1 LFARTKHAML
11 LSLKIHNYA
20 LIDELYVEF
29 HKGLNIITGETGAGK
44 SILLGALGLILG
56 KRADTSILSQED
68 KKCIIEA
75 EFNVTGYNLKQVFD
89 ENDID
94 YDSHV
99 IIRREI
105 LISGKSRAFINDTPV
120 TLSILQEIALM
131 LVDIHA
137 QHQHLLLNQHSYIL
151 NIIDSFTGLQGAL
164 DDYQKIYWAFKDLE
178 KKYNDKL
185 NEFNRIKEESDF
197 ISHQV
202 TELEDAKLSPGEIE
216 QLEQEIFKQ
225 EHAGELKS
233 IFHDTSGALNAEDR
247 GVMDMMASIGAKI
260 SKIGHSFPGA
270 QELSE
275 RIQSVSI
282 EIKDI
287 ADVIKKL
294 FESFDFD
301 PGHYEQIKS
310 RLDLLNGLLLKYRAN
325 DVSELIEIYHAQ
337 REKLSIA
344 TDGEFDLEKTRK
356 ELSLLAEKA
365 DKLADELSERRE
377 GCFATL
383 QSQIIDLL
391 KDLAM
396 EHSQVAFVNQKQG
409 LSIHGKDNIKFLF
422 SANKNHPVQDISK
435 IASGG
440 ELSRLMLSV
449 KALLA
454 GTNGMPT
461 LILDEID
468 TGVSGEIADKVGNI
482 IKNMSNSVQIINI
495 THLPQVASKGETHFL
510 VYKDHD
516 QSITRTLI
524 KQLTDNERL
533 LEIAKMLSGEQI
545 TDAALDN
552 ARELLK
558 N

>member
-1 LFARTKHAML
+1 MFARTKYAML
-11 LSLKIHNYA
+11 LSLKVHNYA

-56 KRADTSILSQED
+56 KRADTSVLSQED

-75 EFNVTGYNLKQVFD
+75 EFNVSDYNLRHVFV

-137 QHQHLLLNQHSYIL
+137 QHQNLLLNQHSYIL
-151 NIIDSFTGLQGAL
+151 NIIDSYTGLHGL
-164 DDYQKIYWAFKDLE
+164 LSEYQQLYLAFKELE
-178 KKYNDKL
+178 KKYNEKLDK
-185 NEFNRIKEESDF
+185 FNRIQEESDF

-202 TELEDAKLSPGEIE
+202 TELEEAKLLPGEIE
-216 QLEQEIFKQ
+216 QLEQEIFQ
-225 EHAGELKS
+225 HEHAGELKS
-233 IFHDTSGALNAEDR
+233 VFHDTSGILSAEDT
-247 GVMDMMASIGAKI
+247 GVLDMMASIESRI
-260 SKIGHSFPGA
+260 SKIDNSFSGA
-270 QELSE
+270 RELLE
-275 RIQSVSI
+275 RIQAVSI

-287 ADVIKKL
+287 EDVVKKL
-294 FESFDFD
+294 FESLDFD
-301 PGHYEQIKS
+301 PDRYGQVKS
-310 RLDLLNGLLLKYRAN
+310 RLDLLNGLLLKYRVN
-325 DVSELIEIYHAQ
+325 DVAELIEIYHTQ

-344 TDGEFDLEKTRK
+344 IDGEFDLGKTRK
-356 ELSLLAEKA
+356 ELELLAERVNKV
-365 DKLADELSERRE
+365 ADELSEKRE
-377 GCFATL
+377 GCFTGL
-383 QSQIIDLL
+383 QSHILELL

-409 LSIHGKDNIKFLF
+409 LSIYGKDNIKFLF

-482 IKNMSNSVQIINI
+482 IKNMSASIQIINI
-495 THLPQVASKGETHFL
+495 THLPQVACKGEIHFL
-510 VYKDHD
+510 VYKDHN
-516 QSITRTLI
+516 QSVTRTLI
-524 KQLTDNERL
+524 KQLSDNERL

-545 TDAALDN
+545 TDAALEN